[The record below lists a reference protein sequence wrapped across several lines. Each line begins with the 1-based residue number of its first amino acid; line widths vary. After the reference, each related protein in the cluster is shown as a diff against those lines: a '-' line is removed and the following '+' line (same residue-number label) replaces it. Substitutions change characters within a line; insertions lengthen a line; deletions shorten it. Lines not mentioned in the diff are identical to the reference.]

1 MDLLDLLRLPPVACL
16 LFCTLHSLDF
26 LLTIAGE
33 RVRQRRAAQ
42 VIRISG
48 SYELNPLFRKVV
60 DERRWWSWRF
70 LLTLGVGG
78 AVFYVASWSMLST
91 GRPDD
96 LAALDLVLGAF
107 VFSRLHIIQR
117 HLHNLWLFDRIAR
130 HPESAVGEVHYERR
144 VGVAGAA
151 FQSGGAAL
159 LLAAAYV
166 AAPSAFV
173 LGGALSCGL
182 LTLLGVVLAL
192 RAKPATAAAASGAP
206 TPS

>member
-1 MDLLDLLRLPPVACL
+1 MELLDLLRLPPVACL
-16 LFCTLHSLDF
+16 LWCTLHSLDF

-42 VIRISG
+42 VVRISG

-70 LLTLGVGG
+70 LLSLVLG
-78 AVFYVASWSMLST
+78 ALAFYAFSWEMLYA
-91 GRPDD
+91 GRPED
-96 LAALDLVLGAF
+96 LAMLDVMLGAF

-144 VGVAGAA
+144 IAVAGAA

-159 LLAAAYV
+159 LLLAAYA

-173 LGGALSCGL
+173 LGGALACGL
-182 LTLLGVVLAL
+182 LTLVGVVLAL
-192 RAKPATAAAASGAP
+192 RATPAGAAAASGAP
-206 TPS
+206 TSP